1 MPDVSKHTM
10 TDNIFRDSRTVM
22 NFGEGDWQI
31 SRLSK
36 SSDVIEEFGAYNAL
50 LENDLITVSSSPFW
64 ITVCYINIGRTTV
77 YKEMWQKIYYKCPI
91 FSYHSSHSKILPKAS
106 KSFPHTYFLHLCI
119 LNHFKIYTIPLEI
132 RQCPTLVL
140 HHGLDMPAS
149 YHLATIG

>member
-22 NFGEGDWQI
+22 NFGERDWQI

-77 YKEMWQKIYYKCPI
+77 YKEM
-91 FSYHSSHSKILPKAS
+91 
-106 KSFPHTYFLHLCI
+106 
-119 LNHFKIYTIPLEI
+119 
-132 RQCPTLVL
+132 
-140 HHGLDMPAS
+140 
-149 YHLATIG
+149 